1 MKNIFFKMILIITTI
16 IVVCSCSVTHQKNAF
31 FRIYES
37 IDNGASD
44 PTFITLKN
52 LGRAFEIYSPT
63 MRITTVGMWET
74 RGDILI
80 FSPSLD
86 YTAEKGKLYIENLND
101 SIKTVTSISKQ
112 YIIKGDMLF
121 DITNYDQIYPGFIGN
136 EQPISSQYKMME

>member
-1 MKNIFFKMILIITTI
+1 MILIITTI

-74 RGDILI
+74 RGDTLI

-86 YTAEKGKLYIENLND
+86 YTAEKG
-101 SIKTVTSISKQ
+101 
-112 YIIKGDMLF
+112 
-121 DITNYDQIYPGFIGN
+121 NYT
-136 EQPISSQYKMME
+136 